1 MAKKIKKIRR
11 IKKKPIASRF
21 RFDDDSQNYSFKSN
35 YKKVFYLF
43 ILIAA
48 YLMAHFGIINPTVMK
63 AQLYELDLNTKKSA
77 IETGKQIQ
85 SDLTVKKK
93 NINSEFVYLKQ
104 SFFRVEQSEDFF
116 KLLSNKALDS
126 RLTIVA
132 INKISEENYK
142 EPKKDKPDEFDVYE
156 NYTQVTYEIKYTGTF
171 PDYLKFIEKIQNED
185 KSLITNNAVIEKAD
199 NGKIHI
205 STNLTLNF
213 INL

>member
-43 ILIAA
+43 ILIVA
-48 YLMAHFGIINPTVMK
+48 YLMVHFSIINPTVIK
-63 AQLYELDLNTKKSA
+63 AQLYEPDLNTKKSA

-85 SDLTVKKK
+85 SDLTVKEK

-126 RLTIVA
+126 RLTIAA

-171 PDYLKFIEKIQNED
+171 SDYLKFIEKIQNED
-185 KSLITNNAVIEKAD
+185 KSLLTNNVVIEKAD